1 MGENTTIS
9 NPSPPRQPKPARAEK
24 ASACI
29 PEWHICGMTVLF
41 RCRIDR
47 KLLKRA
53 ATVTQELG
61 TSLPEAV
68 RIFVAQIARTGS
80 VPISLST
87 ESGPDVLVNES
98 ARDKIMRS
106 LDDTETWWSLNGGP
120 GHGGESAPPS
130 YRDSRGRQCAQGP
143 QGYRAV
149 DQPKPG
155 KPIKLVGQSETFS
168 NRRNRVQA
176 GDCRFFQPPP
186 VRGAHVPLAAIRC
199 GSEQTG

>member
-120 GHGGESAPPS
+120 GHGGESAPPR

-155 KPIKLVGQSETFS
+155 TPIKLVGQSETFS
-168 NRRNRVQA
+168 KPPKQGSGGRLPVLSAAPRA
-176 GDCRFFQPPP
+176 GCPRAIGCD
-186 VRGAHVPLAAIRC
+186 PLR
-199 GSEQTG
+199 E